1 MIGCV
6 AFIFGAKQEMCS
18 KQNCGCEDW
27 VQTLLVLVTR
37 RTSWGGEPRM
47 RETKVMAGSSSG
59 TGDYGGLEA
68 VAV

>member
-1 MIGCV
+1 MIGCL

-18 KQNCGCEDW
+18 KQNCSCEDW
-27 VQTLLVLVTR
+27 VQMLPVQVTR
-37 RTSWGGEPRM
+37 RTSWGGEPRR
-47 RETKVMAGSSSG
+47 RETKELVGSSCG